1 MDFHTHPP
9 PSRVKFF
16 TGPLEWNFPQP
27 SCITGTFCLWLELR
41 PPGGKFIASS
51 RWSVAIKIKPAI
63 LHPATL
69 HSTIRSPPLWLKLP
83 ALSAEIRQANSTH
96 ISNGCP
102 TVICGNCPAV
112 QLSSCPSGWP
122 TIRLGPGILNR
133 PGHICGFPLRSID
146 WRLVTLSLSQCN
158 NVQYETNWNP

>member
-9 PSRVKFF
+9 PSLVVFF
-16 TGPLEWNFPQP
+16 TGPLDWNFPQP
-27 SCITGTFCLWLELR
+27 SCITGAFCLWLELR

-112 QLSSCPSGWP
+112 QLSNCPAVHLVDRPSA
-122 TIRLGPGILNR
+122 LGLGYLIALAISAAF
-133 PGHICGFPLRSID
+133 HSDRSIGG
-146 WRLVTLSLSQCN
+146 
-158 NVQYETNWNP
+158 